1 MFKTINKSSTLYILA
16 VVIFFLKIS
25 TFEEI
30 FYTYGDDSW
39 VLVGSNYTDVFDK
52 VICCAFSQ
60 LGFSLFF
67 QNLFLLAPSTDIYI
81 KLLFFLF
88 CFTSVIV
95 VNYTN
100 LNFNFYEKLIFLMLL
115 YNSPMLMNYSLRS
128 KPFVFESLITLF
140 ILGLLLKSNSIN
152 NIENKILVY
161 FSIFIFFSLVTIIPI
176 TAFFFILSRKK
187 ILKLNKNLFSYIPFS
202 IFVAIISFL
211 SFLKKNSEIDLGW
224 ISYYAPSEGGIG
236 LFFRWLYFSVI
247 RIFTESNKLDLG
259 ASGFSTFVSV
269 SLFLLGV
276 YYLVFIKRN
285 YLAFEFGLYIFLINI
300 VLSILKIY
308 TFGGSRANIYYM
320 ALVIY
325 FISMGVVFL
334 LEKLPI
340 NKNVFVAIFVS
351 YTLFSINALSVS
363 YSQTTRSF
371 DQTSAQ
377 SIVEFI
383 NTSDDEILIYHGGLW
398 TIGTYYDEKINLE
411 ELQYPF
417 EGSGTNNMPVP
428 NLAKDNHII
437 ICTEYIEESNCFKKI
452 DKFLKENNKKTI
464 FLAALHYRDHQLN
477 EYLKAFKENNYS
489 KEEILTGEETS
500 LIKYSK

>member
-176 TAFFFILSRKK
+176 TAFFFILLRKK

-285 YLAFEFGLYIFLINI
+285 YLAFEFGLYKE
-300 VLSILKIY
+300 V
-308 TFGGSRANIYYM
+308 
-320 ALVIY
+320 
-325 FISMGVVFL
+325 
-334 LEKLPI
+334 E
-340 NKNVFVAIFVS
+340 
-351 YTLFSINALSVS
+351 
-363 YSQTTRSF
+363 
-371 DQTSAQ
+371 TSA
-377 SIVEFI
+377 SFYMIPR
-383 NTSDDEILIYHGGLW
+383 L
-398 TIGTYYDEKINLE
+398 
-411 ELQYPF
+411 
-417 EGSGTNNMPVP
+417 
-428 NLAKDNHII
+428 
-437 ICTEYIEESNCFKKI
+437 
-452 DKFLKENNKKTI
+452 
-464 FLAALHYRDHQLN
+464 QLN
-477 EYLKAFKENNYS
+477 ITNEKNIHDSLNETNRTESFSLSSNYFEIALPFILNVTSAGQPFIEPSIANKYGSTHLGLKFGF
-489 KEEILTGEETS
+489 LF
-500 LIKYSK
+500 